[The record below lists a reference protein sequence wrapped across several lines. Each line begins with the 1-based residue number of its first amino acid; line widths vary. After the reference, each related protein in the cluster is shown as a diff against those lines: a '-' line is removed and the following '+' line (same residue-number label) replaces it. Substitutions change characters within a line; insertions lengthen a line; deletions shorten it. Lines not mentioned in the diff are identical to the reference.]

1 MKLSNQKKKIK
12 WWSWNLN
19 ESNEELEILVKD
31 TNSNWVSIATMS
43 VDLEGKTDEEINKKC
58 DDLTKEIIEELGYE
72 LD

>member
-1 MKLSNQKKKIK
+1 MKKKIK

-43 VDLEGKTDEEINKKC
+43 VDLKGKTDEEINKKC
-58 DDLTKEIIEELGYE
+58 DELATEIIEELGYE

>member
-1 MKLSNQKKKIK
+1 MKKKIK

-19 ESNEELEILVKD
+19 ESNGELEILVKD
-31 TNSNWVSIATMS
+31 TNSDWVSIATMS
-43 VDLEGKTDEEINKKC
+43 VNLEGKNDEEVNKKC